1 MFLVSAMLY
10 TSPGIAAVMIIF
22 RMAHPVAVIYILL
35 SLFGNLE
42 WTKRAISDSDKWIDL
57 VNLDFAKTNIP
68 ATGAITVLSFCD
80 VTLVQMMPWKSVDFY
95 VESKGFPSMSMMR
108 FCLGI
113 ETIQSIVSVI
123 CQIIYLLAYN
133 DVNDP
138 LMSVQARLLFGL
150 NIFSSVMT
158 VIISV
163 VMLFFKQ
170 VLLKQERRKSTIVE
184 LQNVYINST
193 DILQTGLIDTS
204 QAGVN
209 YSGTAKCIQRQS
221 GFHPNAGESF
231 IRPGRSKCWRAKGS
245 RRRKYCS

>member
-22 RMAHPVAVIYILL
+22 RVAHPVAVIYILL

-42 WTKRAISDSDKWIDL
+42 WTKRVISDSEKWIDL

-150 NIFSSVMT
+150 NIFSSVIMVIM
-158 VIISV
+158 VIIRV
-163 VMLFFKQ
+163 VILFFKQ
-170 VLLKQERRKSTIVE
+170 VLFKQKKK
-184 LQNVYINST
+184 
-193 DILQTGLIDTS
+193 
-204 QAGVN
+204 AGAN
-209 YSGTAKCIQRQS
+209 YSGTAECDRDHLQDQE
-221 GFHPNAGESF
+221 GANAG
-231 IRPGRSKCWRAKGS
+231 KGI
-245 RRRKYCS
+245 